1 MNYGIRE
8 MVELEFKVLA
18 AGHGLRFS
26 NLEDLPTLAHLFYRN
41 GEQNNIEWMIDGTMY
56 VAWEAVTNA
65 GDPERSCQIL
75 NILDAQYKCARAG
88 LDTCSKDLQALLENA
103 KWAWDKVN
111 AMHALQHIL
120 TTCERLALPVSSLKL
135 QEFFSFTA
143 ISQGLVDSEQADQ
156 GLNFPY
162 DIGFKFDTAMYLFN
176 ESMKLKEQSAS
187 GCRIM
192 RRSLMLMW
200 EEDHNPPTCSDMTEN
215 EQRRQLSRGY
225 MANETTQVLQK
236 VRA

>member
-18 AGHGLRFS
+18 AAHGLSIS
-26 NLEDLPTLAHLFYRN
+26 NLEDLPIFAHLFYKN
-41 GEQNNIEWMIDGTMY
+41 GEHNNVEWMIDGTMY
-56 VAWEAVTNA
+56 LAWEAVGNT
-65 GDPERSCQIL
+65 GDPERSCEIL
-75 NILDAQYKCARAG
+75 SILDAQYKCARAG
-88 LDTCSKDLQALLENA
+88 LDTCSKDLKSLLANA
-103 KWAWDKVN
+103 KWAWDEVN

-176 ESMKLKEQSAS
+176 ESMNLKDQSAS

-225 MANETTQVLQK
+225 MANETAQVLQK
-236 VRA
+236 VRT